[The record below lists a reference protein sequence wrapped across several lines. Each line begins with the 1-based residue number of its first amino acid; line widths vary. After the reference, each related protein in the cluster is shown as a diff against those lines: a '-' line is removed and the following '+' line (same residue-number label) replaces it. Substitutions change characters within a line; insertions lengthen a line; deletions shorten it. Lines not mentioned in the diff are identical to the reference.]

1 MKIIKLDEAQ
11 FNKLFETSPAETGN
25 FDNGIPTN
33 ASNKE
38 VGIAPQQ
45 ITDADGNDSSK
56 DVKNNKIPKRF
67 GDFQSNQHFGAM
79 TGKGGLY
86 TV

>member
-11 FNKLFETSPAETGN
+11 FNKLFETSPAETGD
-25 FDNGIPTN
+25 FDDNIPTK
-33 ASNKE
+33 SSQKE
-38 VGIAPQQ
+38 TGIAPQH
-45 ITDADGNDSSK
+45 ITDADGVDSSK
-56 DVKNNKIPKRF
+56 DVKNNRISMRVGDIP
-67 GDFQSNQHFGAM
+67 SNQHFGAI